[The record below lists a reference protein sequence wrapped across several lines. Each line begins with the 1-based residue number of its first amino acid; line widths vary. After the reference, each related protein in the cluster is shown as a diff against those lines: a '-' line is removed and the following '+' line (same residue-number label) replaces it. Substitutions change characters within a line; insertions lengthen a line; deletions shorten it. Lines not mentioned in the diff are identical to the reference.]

1 MPSLVHAMAQQ
12 ARRPNGLFGRL
23 FGLSMSRINREA
35 NAWTLSQLGLAPY
48 DDVLEI
54 GYGPGQAIELL
65 TEQITSGKIRGIDF
79 SDTMLAQAS
88 SRNREAI
95 ARGQVELSVG
105 DAARLPYPDAS
116 FNKVFCVNVIY
127 FWQNPREPLREILR
141 VLRPGGQL
149 AVYMGDAE
157 EMAGVRITQTG
168 VFRLYPA
175 RELMAMLD
183 EVGFA
188 SATHATSPISR
199 ARCRVASACWR
210 RNKPLARRTGAA
222 ARPR

>member
-188 SATHATSPISR
+188 SATHATSPISQG
-199 ARCRVASACWR
+199 
-210 RNKPLARRTGAA
+210 PLSRGVCVLATK
-222 ARPR
+222 

>member
-35 NAWTLSQLGLAPY
+35 NAWTLSQLALQPY

-54 GYGPGQAIELL
+54 GYGPGQAIALL
-65 TEQITSGKIRGIDF
+65 TDQVTTGKIRGIDF
-79 SDTMLAQAS
+79 SETMLRQAS
-88 SRNREAI
+88 SRNRDAI
-95 ARGQVELSVG
+95 ERGQVELTVG

-127 FWQNPREPLREILR
+127 FWQNPRVPLREILR

-149 AVYMGDAE
+149 AVYMGDAD
-157 EMAGVRITQTG
+157 EMAGVKITQTG

-183 EVGFA
+183 EIGFA
-188 SATHATSPISR
+188 HASHHTSPISQG
-199 ARCRVASACWR
+199 
-210 RNKPLARRTGAA
+210 PLSRGVCVLATK
-222 ARPR
+222 